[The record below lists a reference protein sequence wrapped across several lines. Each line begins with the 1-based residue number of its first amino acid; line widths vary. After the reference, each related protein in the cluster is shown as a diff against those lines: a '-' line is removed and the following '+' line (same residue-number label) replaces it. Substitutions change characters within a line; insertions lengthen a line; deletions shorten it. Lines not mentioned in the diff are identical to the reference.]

1 MDEPQDRRSTDS
13 AIFKRI
19 DKLEA
24 GHKKISQDMALN
36 TAITKEIQEGQQKL
50 QDSTQEVI
58 DLITALKG
66 GIKTAAWIGNFLKW
80 TAGIITAMG
89 AIYLG
94 IKQWIGH

>member
-1 MDEPQDRRSTDS
+1 MDEQQDRRTTDS

-24 GHKKISQDMALN
+24 GHKELSKGMALN
-36 TAITKEIQEGQQKL
+36 TSITKEIQEGQQKL

-66 GIKTAAWIGNFLKW
+66 GIKTAAWVGNFVKW
-80 TAGIITAMG
+80 TAGVIAAVVG
-89 AIYLG
+89 GYLAV
-94 IKQWIGH
+94 KQWMGG